1 MSEFTFKVNL
11 VAVVRVRAADES
23 VARQVVSTILG
34 APGTVE
40 IGLANENNAAVGNHA
55 TITDVDSLSLLGRSS
70 ALGARLKIRQHYS
83 SPLAL
88 GGNNSSS
95 LGARL
100 FRFTALGDSF
110 TTSGVGIS
118 SRQTNKRGSIRPE
131 IVSTSGAVLWKAQSL
146 WHRR

>member
-55 TITDVDSLSLLGRSS
+55 TITDVDFSF
-70 ALGARLKIRQHYS
+70 
-83 SPLAL
+83 
-88 GGNNSSS
+88 S
-95 LGARL
+95 LGSIK
-100 FRFTALGDSF
+100 RFGGEAQDSTALLQPAR
-110 TTSGVGIS
+110 
-118 SRQTNKRGSIRPE
+118 SRRK
-131 IVSTSGAVLWKAQSL
+131 
-146 WHRR
+146 